1 MKEHQQIPNNQ
12 YPPREISGEIVFDKD
27 GNSIGVAVNDGSL
40 DYASGGDKEN
50 TVVVIRPLKKG
61 K

>member
-12 YPPREISGEIVFDKD
+12 YPPREISGKIVFDRD

-40 DYASGGDKEN
+40 DYASQADKKN
-50 TVVVIRPLKKG
+50 MVVVIKPPNKG